1 MWVEKLVE
9 FDIWLYFSIDVW
21 TLLSEVIHEFFWKLL
36 VDFRWLHWHTYLV
49 GGLEHF
55 VFSII
60 YGMSSFPT
68 DVHIFQRGRYTTN
81 QLYLRWFLN
90 FIHGVTAWAS
100 KRVVPVP
107 PIQRQVPVLLWL
119 FNGHSLELQFKDQKK
134 DLFTRICT
142 YYIVLQYDY
151 MLVLLNSNSIW
162 WFFHVF
168 PGY

>member
-1 MWVEKLVE
+1 MSEHFCLKCFMNSFGSCWLI
-9 FDIWLYFSIDVW
+9 FAGYIDILIWLVVWNIFGTFFIFHNIWDVILPNW
-21 TLLSEVIHEFFWKLL
+21 RS
-36 VDFRWLHWHTYLV
+36 Y
-49 GGLEHF
+49 
-55 VFSII
+55 
-60 YGMSSFPT
+60 
-68 DVHIFQRGRYTTN
+68 FQRGRYTTN
-81 QLYLRWFLN
+81 QLYLRWFLD

-151 MLVLLNSNSIW
+151 MLVLLNSSSIW
-162 WFFHVF
+162 WFF

>member
-1 MWVEKLVE
+1 MSWKACWIWHLTILQYRCLNTFVWSASWILLEVAGWFSLV
-9 FDIWLYFSIDVW
+9 
-21 TLLSEVIHEFFWKLL
+21 TL
-36 VDFRWLHWHTYLV
+36 TYLS
-49 GGLEHF
+49 GWWFGTFFIFHN
-55 VFSII
+55 IW
-60 YGMSSFPT
+60 
-68 DVHIFQRGRYTTN
+68 DVILPNWRSYFQRGRYTTN
-81 QLYLRWFLN
+81 QLYLRWFLD

-151 MLVLLNSNSIW
+151 MLVLLNSSSIW
-162 WFFHVF
+162 WFF